1 MNRGC
6 LYMHR
11 LLFILSLL
19 IAAPAFG
26 QTSSIDSQTL
36 QALLEE
42 VRQLRHDL
50 QTTTVAAQ
58 RVQIALYRLQR
69 QEAAVTRAT
78 QALSDA
84 RSKLASVLS
93 NKGKIAA
100 HIQEVEEIEKRSQN
114 PDERSHIDEV
124 ELPQLKSQLET
135 LGNEEQQA
143 QTRKSDAE
151 EQLRTEQSKLDAV
164 HNLLNRLDNSLEEIG
179 RQPVRSPHQAN

>member
-1 MNRGC
+1 
-6 LYMHR
+6 MHR
-11 LLFILSLL
+11 LLFIVSLL
-19 IAAPAFG
+19 TAALVFG
-26 QTSSIDSQTL
+26 QTSSTDSQTL
-36 QALLEE
+36 QALLTE

-69 QEAAVTRAT
+69 QEAAVTHAT

-84 RSKLASVLS
+84 RSRLANVVS
-93 NKGKIAA
+93 NRSKIAA
-100 HIQEVEEIEKRSQN
+100 RIQEVEEIEKRSQN
-114 PDERSHIDEV
+114 ADERSHIDDV

-151 EQLRTEQSKLDAV
+151 EQLRTEQSKLGALHD
-164 HNLLNRLDNSLEEIG
+164 LLGRLDNSLEEIG
-179 RQPVRSPHQAN
+179 RQSVRSPHQAN